1 MRGRKAVSP
10 VISTVLLIMIVIII
24 AIIILLWSRGFVQ
37 EAIEKDIAGSTKRIN
52 EFCPDV
58 KLKSIVNSDGSFGF
72 ENIGNVPVF
81 GFNLKISG
89 DGDSEI
95 INYDNEG
102 GGTVNPGFSVLIEDR
117 GSYDELGEVKVIPI
131 ILGESEGGQSE
142 FECPEKNGFV
152 I

>member
-1 MRGRKAVSP
+1 MSP

-37 EAIEKDIAGSTKRIN
+37 EAIEKDIAGSKKRIN

-72 ENIGNVPVF
+72 ENIGNVPLF
-81 GFNLKISG
+81 GFNLKITG
-89 DGDSEI
+89 DGDSQI
-95 INYDNEG
+95 FNYDNNND
-102 GGTVNPGFSVLIEDR
+102 GTVNPGFSVLIENR
-117 GSYDELGEVKVIPI
+117 GNYVDFGEVKVIPI